1 MKALT
6 WGACPAVA
14 QGKQFEG
21 FFVNLAGCLFLFTIG
36 YRIGNNIIRIF
47 YYYFFFYY
55 IFFTKRSRTSSCK
68 VTLNVKHFSMGK
80 NKTDDEVKKKTMAVC
95 SCPVYRKKSIVI
107 KPKYLQTF
115 PSNWMSVSYFYGT
128 CRWRFRRGSQ
138 KTIFVYIA
146 DLIRSGHTSYF

>member
-36 YRIGNNIIRIF
+36 YRRIGNNIIRIF

-80 NKTDDEVKKKTMAVC
+80 NKTDDEVKKK
-95 SCPVYRKKSIVI
+95 K
-107 KPKYLQTF
+107 Q
-115 PSNWMSVSYFYGT
+115 
-128 CRWRFRRGSQ
+128 WRFVRVRYTVKNLLLLSQ
-138 KTIFVYIA
+138 NIYKLFR
-146 DLIRSGHTSYF
+146 LIECQ